1 MKRFMNFLL
10 TLSATVIISLAF
22 TGCKG
27 QVEQPAGTEHPTG
40 EQPSK
45 VEQPAGTEHPT
56 GEQPSKAEQPAGTEH
71 PTGEHPK

>member
-1 MKRFMNFLL
+1 MKRFMSVLL

-22 TGCKG
+22 TGCNG
-27 QVEQPAGTEHPTG
+27 QVEQPAGTEPPTG

-45 VEQPAGTEHPT
+45 VEQPAGTEPPT
-56 GEQPSKAEQPAGTEH
+56 GEQPSEVEQPAGTEH

>member
-1 MKRFMNFLL
+1 MKRLMNFLL
-10 TLSATVIISLAF
+10 TLSATVIISLAL

-40 EQPSK
+40 EQP
-45 VEQPAGTEHPT
+45 P
-56 GEQPSKAEQPAGTEH
+56 KAEQPAGTEH

>member
-1 MKRFMNFLL
+1 MNFLL

-40 EQPSK
+40 EQP
-45 VEQPAGTEHPT
+45 P
-56 GEQPSKAEQPAGTEH
+56 KAEQPAGTEH